1 MHRQPRRLK
10 SSARYVRGSRLTPD
24 DLRRAR
30 AGARPEPGRPPA
42 PAAFEPSRSRQL
54 DKTPRPARRGRWPSP
69 RRLLLLGVPLAAC
82 LVVAVYLGVVALR
95 AQQAASKIFSLPRQP
110 HPVVRVN
117 AQGTPEIDPQATA
130 ASAGIPE
137 WSKSG
142 RVNLLLLGVDDRH
155 DGEPARSDTMIV
167 VSIDPAAK
175 TVGMLSIPRDL
186 LVSIPGVGDDKI
198 NAAYPNG
205 EAGSIGGAQLARATV
220 EYNFQ
225 IPIDYVATV
234 DFTGFQK
241 IVDTLGGVTLDVAT
255 PIKDDEYPAE
265 NYNYTRVLFHS
276 GVQHMNGQTALRYAR
291 TRHDDNDFARGD
303 RQQQV
308 LKALRAQAIS
318 LNLITKAPQL
328 LSNLGDTFHTS
339 MPVSDALSLARLAS
353 EIKGGNITSYSL
365 LPDVGEQWTDAG
377 YYLIPDWQQIQ
388 GTLHQMMGTEG
399 AAATNT
405 PPTPAPTQTPDYGA
419 AVAVQ
424 NATSVN
430 HLAANSAAILQSAGF
445 GDVTAT
451 QADEPGSHPKSQ
463 IVDYSGNPATAR
475 RIAALLGLP
484 GAIVRQ
490 GDPGGGKSY
499 DVVVTLGE
507 DAPLPTPA
515 SASP

>member
-1 MHRQPRRLK
+1 
-10 SSARYVRGSRLTPD
+10 RGSRLTAA

-30 AGARPEPGRPPA
+30 TGAGPNPEQRAALPADHPAAHHRPPH
-42 PAAFEPSRSRQL
+42 S
-54 DKTPRPARRGRWPSP
+54 TPPPMTRRRRLSP
-69 RRLLLLGVPLAAC
+69 RRLLLLAVPLAAC
-82 LVVAVYLGVVALR
+82 LVVAVYLGVLALR

-130 ASAGIPE
+130 AAAGIPE

-167 VSIDPAAK
+167 VSIDPSAK

-205 EAGSIGGAQLARATV
+205 EAGSVGGAQLARATV

-255 PIKDDEYPAE
+255 PLKDDEYPAE

-318 LNLITKAPQL
+318 LGLITKAPQL

-339 MPVSDALSLARLAS
+339 MPVSDALSLAKLAT
-353 EIKGGNITSYSL
+353 EIKGQNITSYSL
-365 LPDVGEQWTDAG
+365 LPDVSEQWTDAG
-377 YYLIPDWQQIQ
+377 YYLIPDWQKIQ
-388 GTLHQMMGTEG
+388 GTLHQMLGTAG
-399 AAATNT
+399 SAATAGA
-405 PPTPAPTQTPDYGA
+405 PTPTPTQTPDLSA
-419 AVAVQ
+419 AIAVQ
-424 NATSVN
+424 NATSIN
-430 HLAANSAAILQSAGF
+430 HLAANSAAILANAGF
-445 GDVTAT
+445 AAVTAT
-451 QADEPGSHPKSQ
+451 QAEEPGSHPKSQ

-484 GAIVRQ
+484 AAIVRQ
-490 GDPGGGKSY
+490 GDPGGGNGY

-507 DAPLPTPA
+507 DAPIPTPA
-515 SASP
+515 AASP